1 MLLEKASK
9 FALGEVNNRFKDH
22 HTRNE
27 VSEISS
33 KISERFKEHNE
44 RFTEIEQMIDQMSK
58 AIGREIFQAVRR
70 ATQQITLNQQN
81 QMNSEELKEVLTKKA
96 DRSDL
101 TSLLEIK
108 SNKVD
113 LEQTMNA
120 VDTVY

>member
-1 MLLEKASK
+1 
-9 FALGEVNNRFKDH
+9 
-22 HTRNE
+22 
-27 VSEISS
+27 
-33 KISERFKEHNE
+33 
-44 RFTEIEQMIDQMSK
+44 MIDQMSK

-120 VDTVY
+120 VDTVYWQVQHVIVILVELLRSGVSSAETKLSK